1 MIIGRFSCGLTVITH
16 GSGLEGFKF
25 ESPFKSFVLT
35 QTMAIGEFNAED
47 LYDKYTMIMVLHE
60 SFHGGRLRIYQGSF
74 THKVASR
81 AQGVVV
87 NNILRPQNLRSN
99 L

>member
-1 MIIGRFSCGLTVITH
+1 MFMIIGRFSCGLTVITH

-74 THKVASR
+74 AHKDAVR
-81 AQGVVV
+81 ARGEVV
-87 NNILRPQNLRSN
+87 
-99 L
+99 